1 MSALNARKLIKNRAA
16 DRMGEGLDEVK
27 LSPLTDLLHDLDNR
41 SMIDGVLQLI
51 GDKCTFDVRF
61 DFHIDQKALRSPL
74 LGLEDTMSRQEADSL
89 NSKPDGVRPAI
100 H

>member
-1 MSALNARKLIKNRAA
+1 
-16 DRMGEGLDEVK
+16 MGEGLDEVK
-27 LSPLTDLLHDLDNR
+27 LSPLTDLLHDPDNR

-51 GDKCTFDVRF
+51 GDERTFDVGF
-61 DFHIDQKALRSPL
+61 DLHIDQKALRSPL
-74 LGLEDTMSRQEADSL
+74 LGLKDTMSRSEADSL